1 MMKKMAVD
9 SKTKG
14 KKPVY
19 PHTTYVVNCCQRKVA
34 GVVFW
39 LNWSIYHSLTLDV
52 VQVLIVR
59 TSLNLAKDNTV
70 PCMCT
75 VTLSL
80 GQRVDDWL
88 HSLTCRKDNYY
99 I

>member
-1 MMKKMAVD
+1 MMKKTTVD
-9 SKTKG
+9 LKTKG
-14 KKPVY
+14 MKPVD
-19 PHTTYVVNCCQRKVA
+19 PHTTCVANGCQRKVA

-75 VTLSL
+75 RTAS
-80 GQRVDDWL
+80 R
-88 HSLTCRKDNYY
+88 
-99 I
+99 